1 MASPS
6 RLAWSLLV
14 NENAVIV
21 PAQNGSPANSSVP
34 ATEPPAPPPQPA
46 EQENKTEV
54 VEPALPEAGAA
65 EEEHLNSMS
74 IFFSL
79 AILALCILMIHY
91 MIGSKLR
98 YLPESL
104 AVVFLGALIGLIL
117 EILSKIGIADWQ
129 REEAFSPTVFF
140 LVILPPIIFESGY
153 NLHKGNFFQNFGSI
167 MVFAVFG
174 TVISALVVGG
184 GVYLLGMADVAYHL
198 SFVESFAFGSLIS
211 AVDPVAT
218 LAIFNALD
226 VDPVLN
232 MLVFGE
238 SILNDAV
245 AIVLTATV
253 LESDSPAMA
262 HMTSTEAL
270 LHGVGR
276 FCFMFVASAALGAV
290 SALLAALLFKH
301 VDLRNNPS
309 LEFAMMLI
317 FTYAPYGL
325 AEGVHL
331 SEAQSANERQL
342 GKYVRVNSRDLLNVA
357 SHNYLGMVGDP
368 RVEAASVTALRKYG
382 VGACG
387 PRTFFGTVDVHLE
400 LERSISA
407 FLGTEETAIYSLGFS
422 TDTKPSAAAARHF
435 IIVEG
440 LYLNEGDI
448 CPLPEVVALAKHHK
462 IRIILDE
469 NVSIGVLGTHGR
481 GITEHF
487 GVKVTDIDLI
497 CGSLEHSLGSCGGF
511 TSGSYHVVDHQRLN
525 GLGYVFSASLPPMLA
540 SAATMALELIDNDVT
555 LTSRLKT
562 VSEKLHDALSNVDG
576 LELVGVPESP
586 IKHLRL
592 KTSSGDRQQDQDKLQ
607 RIVDYARD
615 EGVLL
620 TTASYL
626 PEQEVH
632 APPPSIRVIAA
643 VYLLDEEIQLV
654 KRALDTAVAR
664 VL

>member
-331 SEAQSANERQL
+331 S
-342 GKYVRVNSRDLLNVA
+342 
-357 SHNYLGMVGDP
+357 
-368 RVEAASVTALRKYG
+368 
-382 VGACG
+382 
-387 PRTFFGTVDVHLE
+387 DVHLE